1 MKILLI
7 LAVFLTLNGSASAV
21 TPEYSLIASAF
32 CTQKGCPPEDQCCN
46 SCQFEG
52 WYDREFNV
60 KAVSRDPG
68 NPLPV
73 CVPDGCG
80 VCPFML
86 QAKGEPDNIEKPQK
100 FYVSEW
106 AKVDNS
112 FAYHGPKQK
121 DSEALPASQ
130 VSEEERKKAV
140 EDWMKDLKVQSD
152 ANMEKL
158 KKEDPQQY
166 QKIEQFMKM
175 LKSAAPAGSQD
186 SPPTDK

>member
-1 MKILLI
+1 MKIFLI
-7 LAVFLTLNGSASAV
+7 LAVLLGLSGSASAV
-21 TPEYSLIASAF
+21 SPEYTLIASAF
-32 CTQKGCPPEDQCCN
+32 CTKKGCPPEDPCCN
-46 SCQFEG
+46 NCEFDG
-52 WYDREFNV
+52 WFDREFNV

-68 NPLPV
+68 SPLPM

-80 VCPFML
+80 ACPFML

-106 AKVDNS
+106 VKVDNS
-112 FAYHGPKQK
+112 LAYHGPKQE
-121 DSEALPASQ
+121 DLETLPAPQ

-140 EDWMKDLKVQSD
+140 EDWMKDLKTQSD

-166 QKIEQFMKM
+166 QKIEQFLKM
-175 LKSAAPAGSQD
+175 LQSAAPAGSP
-186 SPPTDK
+186 SPSGQEK